1 MDTGINKAIAPV
13 LGAFYSLAIAF
24 VVIAI
29 FSSVVAHLVG
39 GKTRQ
44 RRKAT
49 FSMVAAVCFLIYA
62 VVFLPRVLGTGG

>member
-1 MDTGINKAIAPV
+1 MNPGIDKAIAPV

-24 VVIAI
+24 VVIAVI
-29 FSSVVAHLVG
+29 SALAAHTIG

-49 FSMVAAVCFLIYA
+49 FSMVAAICFLLYA
-62 VVFLPRVLGTGG
+62 VVFLPHILGRGS